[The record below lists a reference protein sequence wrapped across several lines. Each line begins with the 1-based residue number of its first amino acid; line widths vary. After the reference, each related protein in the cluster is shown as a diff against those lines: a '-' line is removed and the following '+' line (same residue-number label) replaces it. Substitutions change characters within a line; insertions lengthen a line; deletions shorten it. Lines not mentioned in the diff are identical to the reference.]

1 MAIRTGADAAG
12 RCDAQSGSAAACDLW
27 EAAAPGRWPRREWLR
42 RAGLGAG
49 LLGLAGLLREEGL
62 LGVASSSEAQAADA
76 LPASGNGS
84 PGGALNPLAPRSGH
98 FSGKAKSVIW
108 LFINGGPSHVDTW
121 EHKPELEKRDGQELP
136 GFDRFTGFFAN
147 AVGPLMKSPFAFEPQ
162 GECGKRV
169 SSIFPHLGR
178 HVDKMAFIH
187 SLHGKSNNHSPALFM
202 ANTGF
207 TQMGYPC
214 VGSWVTYGLG
224 SESRDLPSFVVM
236 SDPLGRGLPKGY
248 SLNWGAGFL
257 PSVFQGTWLKPQGD
271 PIDNMNRPAEMSTA
285 QQRAQLDLLQ
295 RLNQRHLAEHA
306 RERELAARIESFEL
320 AYRMQSAAPEA
331 IDLNREPAHI
341 QQLYGI
347 DNPKCAHFAKQCLT
361 ARRMVERGVRFVQIY
376 SGGMENQRSWDG
388 HNDIKGNHT
397 QFAEE
402 TDQPVAALLA
412 DLQQRGLLDQTLVVW
427 GGEFGRLP
435 VAQKSDKPGR
445 DHNPHAFTYWLA
457 GGGAKG
463 GTSYGAS
470 DDVGHKAAVNPVDVH
485 DLHATM
491 LHLMGLDHKRL
502 TFNLNGR
509 DFRLTD
515 VEGRV
520 IREVCA

>member
-1 MAIRTGADAAG
+1 MTDE
-12 RCDAQSGSAAACDLW
+12 SATSRWSRRDLL
-27 EAAAPGRWPRREWLR
+27 A
-42 RAGLGAG
+42 RAGSGAG
-49 LLGLAGLLREEGL
+49 LLGLASLLGDEGL
-62 LGVASSSEAQAADA
+62 LSNTASAA
-76 LPASGNGS
+76 PASDTNF
-84 PGGALNPLAPRSGH
+84 NPLAARPAQ
-98 FSGKAKSVIW
+98 FPAKAKAVIW

-121 EHKPELEKRDGQELP
+121 DFKPELVKSDGKELE

-147 AVGPLMKSPFAFEPQ
+147 AVGPLMKSPFKFTPH
-162 GECGKRV
+162 GECGKMV
-169 SSIFPHLGR
+169 SEIFPNMAP

-187 SLHGKSNNHSPALFM
+187 SGFAKSNNHSPALFM
-202 ANTGF
+202 MNTGF

-224 SESRDLPSFVVM
+224 SESRDLPAFVVM

-257 PSVFQGTWLKPQGD
+257 PSVYQGTWFKPKGD
-271 PIDNMNRPAEMSTA
+271 PIDNLHRPAELNA
-285 QQRAQLDLLQ
+285 ARQRAQLDLLA
-295 RLNQRHLAEHA
+295 RLNRKHYEQNQAEK
-306 RERELAARIESFEL
+306 ELAARIESFEL

-331 IDLNREPAHI
+331 LNLDAEPEHI
-341 QQLYGI
+341 RKMYGV
-347 DNPKCAHFAKQCLT
+347 DEKRCSHFARQCLT

-397 QFAEE
+397 QFAGE
-402 TDQPVAALLA
+402 TDQPIGALLS
-412 DLQQRGLLDQTLVVW
+412 DLQQRGLLDSTLVIW

-435 VAQKSDKPGR
+435 VAQKSAKPGR
-445 DHNPHAFTYWLA
+445 DHNPHAFTCWLA

-463 GTSYGAS
+463 GVSYGAT
-470 DDVGHKAAVNPVDVH
+470 DEIGHKAAEDKVSVH
-485 DLHATM
+485 DLHATI
-491 LHLMGLDHKRL
+491 LHLLGMDHKRV
-502 TFNLNGR
+502 TFNFNGR

-520 IREVCA
+520 VKEVIA